1 MVKTVT
7 MQLTPEQM
15 EGILKGAELSGT
27 LAGEPPY
34 KQQEVEVEFT
44 EQCKKIRTK
53 LFWFAVDLER
63 VTQRLGMDDTII
75 KDLVSEIGRIGQPT
89 GKG

>member
-1 MVKTVT
+1 MVKT

-15 EGILKGAELSGT
+15 EGIFKGAELSGT

-34 KQQEVEVEFT
+34 KQLEVEVEFT
-44 EQCKKIRTK
+44 EQCEKVRTR

-63 VTQRLGMDDTII
+63 ITQRLGLDDTGI
-75 KDLVSEIGRIGQPT
+75 KDLINKIGRIGKH
-89 GKG
+89 GCNL